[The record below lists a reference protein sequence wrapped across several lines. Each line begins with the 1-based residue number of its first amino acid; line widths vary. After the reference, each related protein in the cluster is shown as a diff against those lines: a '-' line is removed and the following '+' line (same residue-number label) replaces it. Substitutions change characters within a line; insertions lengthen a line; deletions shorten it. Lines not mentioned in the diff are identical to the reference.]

1 MTSNGTPTA
10 PPFADQP
17 SSPSPTLKSPGTTF
31 DSAAWAEAPPFVLQV
46 PNRNERIAIRNANH
60 QVYRSIGTNTMW
72 HKYLLLGYYV
82 FDDCMEFQRTWKS
95 TAKEAISI
103 RYKTIWQS
111 LHIHR
116 MNDIP
121 ISDTLLHSAM
131 NTARPFLQAKEPDF
145 ILATDIE
152 YEEKNFFS
160 TTTAPS
166 ADTNDAIG
174 WTEVSSK
181 KTKKKTPPQSPE
193 INAQSPPQVSMVPG
207 FTLENMDISDDAM
220 LGLSLALDAPLHTQE
235 SDLTATSTTHKS
247 LFDNSDQPT
256 FPTNTKQ
263 PPKIINPYSRT
274 SKERIDKIKLGDLEI

>member
-1 MTSNGTPTA
+1 
-10 PPFADQP
+10 
-17 SSPSPTLKSPGTTF
+17 
-31 DSAAWAEAPPFVLQV
+31 
-46 PNRNERIAIRNANH
+46 
-60 QVYRSIGTNTMW
+60 
-72 HKYLLLGYYV
+72 
-82 FDDCMEFQRTWKS
+82 MEFQRTWKS

-207 FTLENMDISDDAM
+207 FTLENMDISNDAT

-235 SDLTATSTTHKS
+235 SDLMATSTTDKS
-247 LFDNSDQPT
+247 LFDNSDQLT
-256 FPTNTKQ
+256 FPTTTKQ
-263 PPKIINPYSRT
+263 PRF
-274 SKERIDKIKLGDLEI
+274 